1 MMSKR
6 ALSDGNVWLAVGMVC
21 FALFFALEH
30 WAGTSPT
37 VEFVRGFLIGLAIV
51 AFGAATAMLIVQHSQ
66 PRQKPASR
74 STPSKKG
81 RR

>member
-1 MMSKR
+1 MFIR
-6 ALSDGNVWLAVGMVC
+6 ALRDGNVWFAGGMVC

-37 VEFVRGFLIGLAIV
+37 VEFIRGFLIGLALV
-51 AFGAATAMLIVQHSQ
+51 AFGAATALLIARHKQT
-66 PRQKPASR
+66 PQKPASR
-74 STPSKKG
+74 SASAKKG

>member
-1 MMSKR
+1 MFKQ
-6 ALSDGNVWLAVGMVC
+6 ALRDGNVWLAVGMAC

-37 VEFVRGFLIGLAIV
+37 VEFIRGFIIGLAAV
-51 AFGAATAMLIVQHSQ
+51 AFGAAIVMLAAQHS
-66 PRQKPASR
+66 PSRGKPAGK
-74 STPSKKG
+74 STPAKKS

>member
-1 MMSKR
+1 MYKR

-30 WAGTSPT
+30 WAGTGPA
-37 VEFVRGFLIGLAIV
+37 VAFVRGFLIGLAVV
-51 AFGAATAMLIVQHSQ
+51 AFGAATAMLVVQHNQS
-66 PRQKPASR
+66 RQKPASK
-74 STPSKKG
+74 STAAKKG

>member
-1 MMSKR
+1 MYKR
-6 ALSDGNVWLAVGMVC
+6 ALSDGNVWLAAGMAC

-37 VEFVRGFLIGLAIV
+37 VEFIRGFLIGLAIV
-51 AFGAATAMLIVQHSQ
+51 AFGGATALLIAQHNQSQ
-66 PRQKPASR
+66 QKPAR
-74 STPSKKG
+74 RPAPSKKG

>member
-1 MMSKR
+1 MFKQ
-6 ALSDGNVWLAVGMVC
+6 ALSDGNVWVAIGMAC

-37 VEFVRGFLIGLAIV
+37 VEFIRGFLIGLAII
-51 AFGAATAMLIVQHSQ
+51 AFSAATAMMIAQHNQ
-66 PRQKPASR
+66 VPQKPAGR
-74 STPSKKG
+74 STSTKKG

>member
-1 MMSKR
+1 MYKR
-6 ALSDGNVWLAVGMVC
+6 ALSDGNVWLAFGMAC

-37 VEFVRGFLIGLAIV
+37 VEFIRGFLIGLAIV
-51 AFGAATAMLIVQHSQ
+51 AFGAAMAMRIAQHNQS
-66 PRQKPASR
+66 PQKPARR
-74 STPSKKG
+74 STPSKKS

>member
-1 MMSKR
+1 MYKR
-6 ALSDGNVWLAVGMVC
+6 ALSDGNVWLAAGMAC

-37 VEFVRGFLIGLAIV
+37 VEFIRGFLIGLAIV
-51 AFGAATAMLIVQHSQ
+51 AFGAAIVLLAAQHS
-66 PRQKPASR
+66 PSRQKPVGR
-74 STPSKKG
+74 SAPAKKG